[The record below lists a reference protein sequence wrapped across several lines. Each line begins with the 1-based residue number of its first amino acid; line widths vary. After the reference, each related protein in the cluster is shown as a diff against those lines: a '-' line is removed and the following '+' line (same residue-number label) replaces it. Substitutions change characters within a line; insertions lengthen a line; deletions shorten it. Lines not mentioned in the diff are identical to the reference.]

1 MVQRL
6 YPTLVKKMEDKKA
19 GEETRLR
26 AVARI
31 GQIASLGPEALVK
44 REAEKKLLEIWF
56 SDDTEV
62 ESKLGNELRQ
72 QLACLCSIHLFEQVK
87 TRAKGSDKNAK
98 AKAEVLL
105 KELKEC
111 LLPQSSVGS
120 TEEHYEV
127 HSEK

>member
-62 ESKLGNELRQ
+62 ERPEQKGRIRTLKLRRKFFSRSSRNVSCHKVASVVPKSTTRF
-72 QLACLCSIHLFEQVK
+72 IVK
-87 TRAKGSDKNAK
+87 SEPQNAFCK
-98 AKAEVLL
+98 HPRIV
-105 KELKEC
+105 
-111 LLPQSSVGS
+111 
-120 TEEHYEV
+120 
-127 HSEK
+127 